1 MSQYQD
7 LEEAVL
13 NGQEETVALLI
24 NDLISKESDLSQ
36 IRESLSAGIFRA
48 SENWT
53 QGTFSSANI
62 LISIDAYRIAREIL
76 DGSNLFTNEKPLGR
90 IVIATIAGNV
100 HILGKALVGAL
111 LEATGFEVIDLG
123 ENVARG
129 TLIDKTAEL
138 KPDILALG
146 CYTLDGQ
153 HELKKLLLEIGMS
166 GLRDNLKIII
176 GGHSTS
182 QALTSQ
188 VGADVWASN
197 LPDTAK
203 KAKLLMR
210 NSLND

>member
-13 NGQEETVALLI
+13 NGQEETVALII

-62 LISIDAYRIAREIL
+62 LISIDAYRIAKEIL
-76 DGSNLFTNEKPLGR
+76 DGSNLFTNETPLGR

-146 CYTLDGQ
+146 CYTLAGQ
-153 HELKKLLLEIGMS
+153 HELKKLLLEIDMS
-166 GLRDNLKIII
+166 GLRNNLKVII

-182 QALTSQ
+182 QALASQ
-188 VGADVWASN
+188 IGADAWASN
-197 LPDTAK
+197 LPDTVE
-203 KAKLLMR
+203 KAKLLIR
-210 NSLND
+210 NK

>member
-13 NGQEETVALLI
+13 NGHEETVALLI
-24 NDLISKESDLSQ
+24 HDLINKESDLSQ
-36 IRESLSAGIFRA
+36 IRKSLSTGIFRA

-76 DGSNLFTNEKPLGR
+76 EGSDLFTNEKPLGR
-90 IVIATIAGNV
+90 IIIATIAGNV
-100 HILGKALVGAL
+100 HILGKTLVGAL

-123 ENVARG
+123 VNVTRGILKENI
-129 TLIDKTAEL
+129 TEL

-146 CYTLDGQ
+146 CYTLAGQ
-153 HELKKLLLEIGMS
+153 HELRKLLLEIGMS

-182 QALTSQ
+182 QALASQ
-188 VGADVWASN
+188 VGADAWASN
-197 LPDTAK
+197 LPDTVE
-203 KAKLLMR
+203 KAKMLTR
-210 NSLND
+210 NK

>member
-1 MSQYQD
+1 MSQYHD

-13 NGQEETVALLI
+13 NGQEETVALII

-62 LISIDAYRIAREIL
+62 LISIDAYRIAKEIL
-76 DGSNLFTNEKPLGR
+76 DGSNLFTNETPLGR

-146 CYTLDGQ
+146 CYTLAGQ
-153 HELKKLLLEIGMS
+153 HELKKLLLEIDMS
-166 GLRDNLKIII
+166 GLRNNLKVII

-182 QALTSQ
+182 QALASQ
-188 VGADVWASN
+188 IGADAWASN
-197 LPDTAK
+197 LPDTVE
-203 KAKLLMR
+203 KAKLLIR
-210 NSLND
+210 NK

>member
-13 NGQEETVALLI
+13 NGQEETVALII

-62 LISIDAYRIAREIL
+62 LISIDAYRIAKEIL
-76 DGSNLFTNEKPLGR
+76 DGSNLFTNETPLGR

-146 CYTLDGQ
+146 CYTLAGQ
-153 HELKKLLLEIGMS
+153 HELKKLLLEIDMS
-166 GLRDNLKIII
+166 GLRNNLKIII

-182 QALTSQ
+182 PALASQ
-188 VGADVWASN
+188 VGADAWASN
-197 LPDTAK
+197 LPDTVE
-203 KAKLLMR
+203 KAKLLIR
-210 NSLND
+210 NK

>member
-1 MSQYQD
+1 MSQYQN

-24 NDLISKESDLSQ
+24 HDLINKESDLSQ
-36 IRESLSAGIFRA
+36 IRESLSSGIFRA

-62 LISIDAYRIAREIL
+62 LISIDAYRIAKEIL
-76 DGSNLFTNEKPLGR
+76 EGSDLFTNEKPLGR
-90 IVIATIAGNV
+90 IIIATIAGNV
-100 HILGKALVGAL
+100 HILGKTLVGAL

-123 ENVARG
+123 VNVTRGILKENI
-129 TLIDKTAEL
+129 TEL

-146 CYTLDGQ
+146 CYTLAGQ
-153 HELKKLLLEIGMS
+153 HELRKLLLEIGMS

-182 QALTSQ
+182 QALASQ
-188 VGADVWASN
+188 VGADAWASN
-197 LPDTAK
+197 LQDTAE

-210 NSLND
+210 NN